1 MKKGKGNVLAVLL
14 ATVGIMLFGT
24 LAVSADAHA
33 GIQSASGKS
42 SVPTAIAENESGAVT
57 SAKASVGKSRKAKAS
72 VNAVADS
79 GLYQVKIA
87 GDICPSAGSRAMDLI
102 NRYREEN
109 GKSRIVQDNTYERMA
124 ITRAGEISVYYN
136 AMRPSGTPGLDCI
149 IGFYDKDKGET
160 IDSWFNKLDTIDP
173 KLRKALLEDQ
183 WKSGWVGVF
192 RSEAGFCYVA
202 VDFYQSEK
210 QENTDSNFSEGE
222 YTLAFNVMDKCL
234 NVKGLLCDKNANL
247 YNKNT
252 LTKGATYYYVVMNY
266 NRVAEETMD
275 VNLFYSQA
283 TKSSNTKVISATKE
297 GILKAKYPGVA
308 KVTVK
313 PAAGSGLSMSKTLV
327 VLPSKVTGVKLTA
340 KKKAMKVAWKKTV
353 GASGYKVYRATSKK
367 GKYTCVKTASSKTT
381 SFTNKKLK
389 KNKKYYYK
397 VCAFVKSGKKTYNG
411 AYSTVVMKKAK

>member
-1 MKKGKGNVLAVLL
+1 MKKGNVLAVLL

-42 SVPTAIAENESGAVT
+42 NVPTAIAENESGAVT
-57 SAKASVGKSRKAKAS
+57 SAKACVGKSRKAKAS
-72 VNAVADS
+72 ANAVADS

-102 NRYREEN
+102 NQYRDAN
-109 GKSRIVQDNTYERMA
+109 GKSRIVWNNTYEKMA

-136 AMRPSGTPGLDCI
+136 AMRPSGMARPDFI
-149 IGFYDKDKGET
+149 IGFYDKDSDAT
-160 IDSWFNKLDTIDP
+160 IDTWFNKLDPDKK
-173 KLRKALLEDQ
+173 KLLLEDQ

-247 YNKNT
+247 YSKNT

-275 VNLFYSQA
+275 VNLFYSQT
-283 TKSSNTKVISATKE
+283 TKSSNTKVISATQD

-313 PAAGSGLSMSKTLV
+313 PAADSGLSMSKTLV

-340 KKKAMKVAWKKTV
+340 KKKAMKVAWKKTA

-367 GKYTCVKTASSKTT
+367 GKYKCVKTASSKTT

>member
-1 MKKGKGNVLAVLL
+1 MKKGNVLAVLL

-42 SVPTAIAENESGAVT
+42 NVPTAIAENESGAVT
-57 SAKASVGKSRKAKAS
+57 SAKASVGKTRKAKAS
-72 VNAVADS
+72 VNAVAAS

-102 NRYREEN
+102 NQYRDAN
-109 GKSRIVQDNTYERMA
+109 GKSRIVWNNTYEKMA

-136 AMRPSGTPGLDCI
+136 AMRPSGMAGPDFI
-149 IGFYDKDKGET
+149 IGSYDEDSGAT
-160 IDSWFNKLDTIDP
+160 IDTWFNKLDPDKK
-173 KLRKALLEDQ
+173 KLLLEDQ

-247 YNKNT
+247 YSKNT

-275 VNLFYSQA
+275 VNLFYSQT
-283 TKSSNTKVISATKE
+283 TKSSNTKVISATQDGKN
-297 GILKAKYPGVA
+297 
-308 KVTVK
+308 T
-313 PAAGSGLSMSKTLV
+313 
-327 VLPSKVTGVKLTA
+327 
-340 KKKAMKVAWKKTV
+340 
-353 GASGYKVYRATSKK
+353 RA
-367 GKYTCVKTASSKTT
+367 
-381 SFTNKKLK
+381 LQR
-389 KNKKYYYK
+389 
-397 VCAFVKSGKKTYNG
+397 
-411 AYSTVVMKKAK
+411 

>member
-1 MKKGKGNVLAVLL
+1 MKKGKGNVLAVFL

-102 NRYREEN
+102 NQYREAN

-136 AMRPSGTPGLDCI
+136 AMRPSGMAGPDFI
-149 IGFYDKDKGET
+149 IGFYDEDSDAT
-160 IDSWFNKLDTIDP
+160 IDTWFNKLDPDKK
-173 KLRKALLEDQ
+173 KLLLEDQ

-283 TKSSNTKVISATKE
+283 TKSSNTKVISATQD

-340 KKKAMKVAWKKTV
+340 KKKAMKVAWKKTA

-367 GKYTCVKTASSKTT
+367 GKYKCVKTASSKTT
-381 SFTNKKLK
+381 SFINKKLK

>member
-1 MKKGKGNVLAVLL
+1 MKKGNVLAVLL
-14 ATVGIMLFGT
+14 VTVGIMLFGT

-42 SVPTAIAENESGAVT
+42 SVPTAIAENESGAGT

-102 NRYREEN
+102 NQYRDAN
-109 GKSRIVQDNTYERMA
+109 GKSRIVWNNTYEKMA

-136 AMRPSGTPGLDCI
+136 AMRPSGMAEPDFI
-149 IGFYDKDKGET
+149 IGFYDEDSDAT
-160 IDSWFNKLDTIDP
+160 IDTWFNKLDPDKK
-173 KLRKALLEDQ
+173 KLLLEDQ

-210 QENTDSNFSEGE
+210 QENTESNFSEGE
-222 YTLAFNVMDKCL
+222 YTLVFNVMDKCL

-275 VNLFYSQA
+275 VNLFYSQT
-283 TKSSNTKVISATKE
+283 TKSSNTKVISATQD

-340 KKKAMKVAWKKTV
+340 KKKAMKVAWKKTA

-367 GKYTCVKTASSKTT
+367 GKYKCVKTASSKTT

>member
-1 MKKGKGNVLAVLL
+1 MKKGNVLAVLL

-33 GIQSASGKS
+33 GIQSASGKI
-42 SVPTAIAENESGAVT
+42 SVPTAIAENESGAGT
-57 SAKASVGKSRKAKAS
+57 SAKASVGKTRKAKAS

-102 NRYREEN
+102 NQYRKAN

-136 AMRPSGTPGLDCI
+136 AMRPSGIAGPDCI
-149 IGFYDKDKGET
+149 IGFYDEDKGQT
-160 IDSWFNKLDTIDP
+160 IDSWFNKLNPDLK
-173 KLRKALLEDQ
+173 KLLLDDQ

-192 RSEAGFCYVA
+192 RNEAGYCYVA
-202 VDFYQSEK
+202 VDFYTTAAQGSM
-210 QENTDSNFSEGE
+210 NSNYSEGE
-222 YTLAFNVMDKCL
+222 YTLTLHVMDKCL

-275 VNLFYSQA
+275 VNLFYSQT
-283 TKSSNTKVISATKE
+283 TKSSNTKVISATQD

-340 KKKAMKVAWKKTV
+340 KKKAMKVAWKKTA

-367 GKYTCVKTASSKTT
+367 GKYKCVKTASSKTT

>member
-1 MKKGKGNVLAVLL
+1 MKKGNVLAVLL

-42 SVPTAIAENESGAVT
+42 NVPTAIANNESGAVT
-57 SAKASVGKSRKAKAS
+57 SAKASVGKTRKAKAS

-102 NRYREEN
+102 NQYRDANE
-109 GKSRIVQDNTYERMA
+109 KSRIVWNNTYEKMA

-136 AMRPSGTPGLDCI
+136 AMRPSGMAGPDFI
-149 IGFYDKDKGET
+149 IGFYDEDSDAT
-160 IDSWFNKLDTIDP
+160 IDTWFNKLDPDKK
-173 KLRKALLEDQ
+173 KLLLEDQ

-275 VNLFYSQA
+275 VNLFYSQT
-283 TKSSNTKVISATKE
+283 TKSSNTKVISATQD

-313 PAAGSGLSMSKTLV
+313 PAADSGLSMSKTLV

-340 KKKAMKVAWKKTV
+340 KKKAMKVAWKKTA

-367 GKYTCVKTASSKTT
+367 GKYKCVKTASSKTT

-411 AYSTVVMKKAK
+411 AYSTGVMKKAK

>member
-1 MKKGKGNVLAVLL
+1 MKKGNVLAVLL

-42 SVPTAIAENESGAVT
+42 SVPTAIAENESGAGT
-57 SAKASVGKSRKAKAS
+57 SAKASVGMTRKAKAS

-102 NRYREEN
+102 NQYPRAN
-109 GKSRIVQDNTYERMA
+109 GKSSIVRDNTRERMA

-136 AMRPSGTPGLDCI
+136 AMRPSGMAGPDCI
-149 IGFYDKDKGET
+149 IGFYDEDKGET

-173 KLRKALLEDQ
+173 KLREALLEDQ

-192 RSEAGFCYVA
+192 RSEAGYCYVA

-275 VNLFYSQA
+275 VNLFYSQT
-283 TKSSNTKVISATKE
+283 TKSSNTKVISATQD

-340 KKKAMKVAWKKTV
+340 KKKAMKVAWKKTA

-367 GKYTCVKTASSKTT
+367 GKYKCVKTASSKTT

>member
-1 MKKGKGNVLAVLL
+1 MKKGNVLAVLL

-87 GDICPSAGSRAMDLI
+87 GNICPSSGSRAMDLI
-102 NRYREEN
+102 NKYRKEN
-109 GKSRIVQDNTYERMA
+109 GKSSIERDNTRELMA

-136 AMRPSGTPGLDCI
+136 AMRPSGTAGPDLI
-149 IGFYDKDKGET
+149 IGFYDEDKDAT
-160 IDSWFNKLDTIDP
+160 IDTWFNKLNPDLK
-173 KLRKALLEDQ
+173 KLLLDDQ

-192 RSEAGFCYVA
+192 RNDAGYCYVT
-202 VDFYQSEK
+202 VDFYTTATQGSTNSNYSEK
-210 QENTDSNFSEGE
+210 E
-222 YTLAFNVMDKCL
+222 YTLTFHVMDKCL
-234 NVKGLLCDKNANL
+234 NVKGLFCDKNVNL

-266 NRVAEETMD
+266 NQVED
-275 VNLFYSQA
+275 VNLFHSQT
-283 TKSSNTKVISATKE
+283 TKSSNTKVISATQD

-340 KKKAMKVAWKKTV
+340 KKKAMKVAWKKTA

-367 GKYTCVKTASSKTT
+367 GKYKCVKTASSKTT

-397 VCAFVKSGKKTYNG
+397 VCAFVKSGKRTYNG

>member
-1 MKKGKGNVLAVLL
+1 MKKGNVLAVLL
-14 ATVGIMLFGT
+14 ATVGIMVFGT
-24 LAVSADAHA
+24 LAVSADAPA

-72 VNAVADS
+72 ANAVADS

-102 NRYREEN
+102 NQYRKAN
-109 GKSRIVQDNTYERMA
+109 GKSSIVRDNTRERMA

-136 AMRPSGTPGLDCI
+136 AMRPSGMAGPDCI
-149 IGFYDKDKGET
+149 IGFYDEDKGET

-173 KLRKALLEDQ
+173 KLREALLEDQ

-192 RSEAGFCYVA
+192 RSEAGYCYVA
-202 VDFYQSEK
+202 VDFYTTATQGSTYSK
-210 QENTDSNFSEGE
+210 YSEGE

-266 NRVAEETMD
+266 NRVAKETTD
-275 VNLFYSQA
+275 VNLFYSQT
-283 TKSSNTKVISATKE
+283 TKSSNTKVISATQD

-340 KKKAMKVAWKKTV
+340 KKKAMKVAWKKTA

-367 GKYTCVKTASSKTT
+367 GKYKCVKTASSKTT

-397 VCAFVKSGKKTYNG
+397 ICAFVKSGKKTYNG

>member
-1 MKKGKGNVLAVLL
+1 
-14 ATVGIMLFGT
+14 
-24 LAVSADAHA
+24 
-33 GIQSASGKS
+33 
-42 SVPTAIAENESGAVT
+42 
-57 SAKASVGKSRKAKAS
+57 
-72 VNAVADS
+72 
-79 GLYQVKIA
+79 
-87 GDICPSAGSRAMDLI
+87 MDLI
-102 NRYREEN
+102 NQYREAN

-192 RSEAGFCYVA
+192 RSEAGYCYVA
-202 VDFYQSEK
+202 VDLYPTATQGS
-210 QENTDSNFSEGE
+210 TDPKYSEGE
-222 YTLAFNVMDKCL
+222 YTLTVHVMDKCL

-367 GKYTCVKTASSKTT
+367 GKYTCFKTASSKTT

>member
-1 MKKGKGNVLAVLL
+1 MKKGNVLAVLL

-42 SVPTAIAENESGAVT
+42 SVPTAIAENESSAVT

-72 VNAVADS
+72 ANTAAYS

-102 NRYREEN
+102 NQYREAK
-109 GKSRIVQDNTYERMA
+109 GKGRIVQDNTHERMA

-136 AMRPSGTPGLDCI
+136 AMSPSGTPGLDCI
-149 IGFYDKDKGET
+149 IGAYDEDKNAT
-160 IDSWFNKLDTIDP
+160 IDTWFNKLDPDSK
-173 KLRKALLEDQ
+173 KLLLEDQ

-192 RSEAGFCYVA
+192 RSEAGYSYVA
-202 VDFYQSEK
+202 VDLYPTATQGR
-210 QENTDSNFSEGE
+210 TDSKYSEGE
-222 YTLAFNVMDKCL
+222 YTLTFNMMDKCL
-234 NVKGLLCDKNANL
+234 NVKGLFCDKNVDL

-266 NRVAEETMD
+266 NRVAEKMTD
-275 VNLFYSQA
+275 VNLFHSQT
-283 TKSSNTKVISATKE
+283 TKSSNTKVISATQD

-340 KKKAMKVAWKKTV
+340 KKKAMKVAWKKTA

>member
-1 MKKGKGNVLAVLL
+1 MKKGNVLAVLL

-42 SVPTAIAENESGAVT
+42 NVPTAIAENESGAVT

-102 NRYREEN
+102 NQYRKAN
-109 GKSRIVQDNTYERMA
+109 GKGRIVQDNTHERMA

-136 AMRPSGTPGLDCI
+136 AMRPSGTPGPDCI
-149 IGFYDKDKGET
+149 IGFYDEDKGET

-173 KLRKALLEDQ
+173 KLREALLENQ
-183 WKSGWVGVF
+183 WKSGWVSVF
-192 RSEAGFCYVA
+192 RSEAGYCYVA
-202 VDFYQSEK
+202 VDLYPTATQG
-210 QENTDSNFSEGE
+210 NTNPEYSEGE
-222 YTLAFNVMDKCL
+222 CMLTVHVMDKCL
-234 NVKGLLCDKNANL
+234 NVKGLFCDKNVDL

-266 NRVAEETMD
+266 NQVAEETTD
-275 VNLFYSQA
+275 VNLFYSQT
-283 TKSSNTKVISATKE
+283 TKSSNTKVISATQD

-340 KKKAMKVAWKKTV
+340 KKKAMKVAWKKTA

-367 GKYTCVKTASSKTT
+367 GKYTCVKTAASKTT

>member
-1 MKKGKGNVLAVLL
+1 MKKGNVLAVLL

-42 SVPTAIAENESGAVT
+42 NVPTAIANNESGAVT
-57 SAKASVGKSRKAKAS
+57 SAKASVGKTRKAKAS

-87 GDICPSAGSRAMDLI
+87 GDICPSAGSRAMYRI
-102 NRYREEN
+102 NQYRDAK
-109 GKSRIVQDNTYERMA
+109 GKSRIVWNNTYEKMA

-136 AMRPSGTPGLDCI
+136 AMRPSGMAGPDFI
-149 IGFYDKDKGET
+149 IGFYDEDSDAT
-160 IDSWFNKLDTIDP
+160 IDTWFNKLDPDKK
-173 KLRKALLEDQ
+173 KLLLEDQ

-266 NRVAEETMD
+266 NRVAEETTD
-275 VNLFYSQA
+275 VNLFYSQT
-283 TKSSNTKVISATKE
+283 TKSSNTKVISATQD

-340 KKKAMKVAWKKTV
+340 KKKAMKVAWKKTA

-367 GKYTCVKTASSKTT
+367 GKYKCVKTASSKTT

>member
-1 MKKGKGNVLAVLL
+1 MKKRNVLAIFL

-57 SAKASVGKSRKAKAS
+57 SAKASAGKTRKAKAS

-102 NRYREEN
+102 NQYRKAN
-109 GKSRIVQDNTYERMA
+109 GKSRIVWNNTYEKMA

-136 AMRPSGTPGLDCI
+136 AMRPSGMAGPDFI
-149 IGFYDKDKGET
+149 IGFYDEDSDAT
-160 IDSWFNKLDTIDP
+160 IDTWFNKLDPDKK
-173 KLRKALLEDQ
+173 KLLLEDQ

-247 YNKNT
+247 YSKNT

-275 VNLFYSQA
+275 VNLFYSQT
-283 TKSSNTKVISATKE
+283 TKSSNIKVISATQD

-313 PAAGSGLSMSKTLV
+313 PAADSGLSMSKTLV
-327 VLPSKVTGVKLTA
+327 VLPSKVTGVKLAA
-340 KKKAMKVAWKKTV
+340 KKKAMKVAWKKTA

-367 GKYTCVKTASSKTT
+367 GKYKCVKTASSKTT

>member
-1 MKKGKGNVLAVLL
+1 MKKGNVLAVLL

-102 NRYREEN
+102 NQYRKAN

-136 AMRPSGTPGLDCI
+136 AMRPSGIAVPDCI
-149 IGFYDKDKGET
+149 IGFYDEDKGQT
-160 IDSWFNKLDTIDP
+160 IDSWFNKLNPDLK
-173 KLRKALLEDQ
+173 KLLLDDQ

-192 RSEAGFCYVA
+192 RNEAGYCYVA
-202 VDFYQSEK
+202 VDFYTTAAQGSM
-210 QENTDSNFSEGE
+210 NSNYSEGE
-222 YTLAFNVMDKCL
+222 YTLTLHVMDKCL

-275 VNLFYSQA
+275 VNLFYSQT
-283 TKSSNTKVISATKE
+283 TKSSNTKVISATQD

-340 KKKAMKVAWKKTV
+340 KKKAMKVAWKKTA

>member
-1 MKKGKGNVLAVLL
+1 MKKGNVLAVLL

-42 SVPTAIAENESGAVT
+42 NVPTAIAENESGAVT

-72 VNAVADS
+72 ANAVADS

-102 NRYREEN
+102 NQYRKAN

-136 AMRPSGTPGLDCI
+136 AMRPSGIAGPDCI
-149 IGFYDKDKGET
+149 IGFYDEDKGQT
-160 IDSWFNKLDTIDP
+160 IDSWFNKLNPDLK
-173 KLRKALLEDQ
+173 KLLLDDQ

-192 RSEAGFCYVA
+192 RNEAGYCYVA
-202 VDFYQSEK
+202 VDFYTTAAQGSM
-210 QENTDSNFSEGE
+210 NSNYSEGE
-222 YTLAFNVMDKCL
+222 YTLTLHVMDKCL

-275 VNLFYSQA
+275 VNLFYSQT
-283 TKSSNTKVISATKE
+283 TKSSNTKVISATQD

-340 KKKAMKVAWKKTV
+340 KKKAMKVAWKKTA

>member
-1 MKKGKGNVLAVLL
+1 MKKGNVLAVLL

-102 NRYREEN
+102 NQYRKAN

-136 AMRPSGTPGLDCI
+136 AMRPSGIAGPDCI
-149 IGFYDKDKGET
+149 IGFYDEDKGQT
-160 IDSWFNKLDTIDP
+160 IDSWFNKLNPDLK
-173 KLRKALLEDQ
+173 KLLLDDR

-192 RSEAGFCYVA
+192 RNEAGYCYVA
-202 VDFYQSEK
+202 VDFYTTAAQGSM
-210 QENTDSNFSEGE
+210 NSNYSEGE
-222 YTLAFNVMDKCL
+222 YTLTLHVMDKCL

-275 VNLFYSQA
+275 VNLFYSQT
-283 TKSSNTKVISATKE
+283 TKSSNTKVISATQD

-308 KVTVK
+308 KVTVN

-340 KKKAMKVAWKKTV
+340 KKKAMKVAWKKTA

-367 GKYTCVKTASSKTT
+367 GKYKCVKTASSKTT
-381 SFTNKKLK
+381 SFINKKLK

>member
-1 MKKGKGNVLAVLL
+1 MKKGNVLAVLL

-42 SVPTAIAENESGAVT
+42 GVPTAIAENESGAVT
-57 SAKASVGKSRKAKAS
+57 SAKASVGKSRKAIAS
-72 VNAVADS
+72 ANTVADS
-79 GLYQVKIA
+79 GMYQVKIA

-102 NRYREEN
+102 NQYRKAN

-136 AMRPSGTPGLDCI
+136 AMRPSGTAGSDLI
-149 IGFYDKDKGET
+149 IGFYDEDKDAT
-160 IDSWFNKLDTIDP
+160 IDTWFNKLNPDLK
-173 KLRKALLEDQ
+173 KLLLDDQ

-192 RSEAGFCYVA
+192 RNEAGYCYVA
-202 VDFYQSEK
+202 VDFYPTATQGSTYSK
-210 QENTDSNFSEGE
+210 YSEGE
-222 YTLAFNVMDKCL
+222 YTLAFNMMDKCL

-275 VNLFYSQA
+275 VNLFYSQT
-283 TKSSNTKVISATKE
+283 TKSSNTKVISATQD

-340 KKKAMKVAWKKTV
+340 KKKAMKVAWKKTA

-367 GKYTCVKTASSKTT
+367 GKYKCVKTASSKTT

>member
-1 MKKGKGNVLAVLL
+1 MKKGNVLAVLL

-42 SVPTAIAENESGAVT
+42 NVPTAIAENESSAAT
-57 SAKASVGKSRKAKAS
+57 SAKASVGKTRKAKAS

-102 NRYREEN
+102 NQYRKAN
-109 GKSRIVQDNTYERMA
+109 GKSSIERDNTRELMA

-149 IGFYDKDKGET
+149 IGFYDEDKGEN
-160 IDSWFNKLDTIDP
+160 IDSWFNKLDTINP
-173 KLRKALLEDQ
+173 KLREALLEDQ

-192 RSEAGFCYVA
+192 RSEAGYCYVA
-202 VDFYQSEK
+202 VDLYQTATQGSM
-210 QENTDSNFSEGE
+210 NSNYSKGE
-222 YTLAFNVMDKCL
+222 YTLNLHVMDKCL

-275 VNLFYSQA
+275 VNLFYSQT
-283 TKSSNTKVISATKE
+283 TKSSNTKVISATQD

-340 KKKAMKVAWKKTV
+340 KKKAMKVAWKKTA

-367 GKYTCVKTASSKTT
+367 GKYKCVKTASSKTT

>member
-1 MKKGKGNVLAVLL
+1 MKKGNVLAVLL
-14 ATVGIMLFGT
+14 ATVGILLFGT
-24 LAVSADAHA
+24 LAASADAHA

-42 SVPTAIAENESGAVT
+42 GVPTAIAENESGAVT
-57 SAKASVGKSRKAKAS
+57 SAKASAGKTRKAKAS
-72 VNAVADS
+72 TNTVADS

-102 NRYREEN
+102 NQYRKAN

-136 AMRPSGTPGLDCI
+136 AMRPSGIAGLDCI
-149 IGFYDKDKGET
+149 IGFYDEDKGQT

-173 KLRKALLEDQ
+173 KLREALLDDQ

-192 RSEAGFCYVA
+192 RSEAGYCYVA
-202 VDFYQSEK
+202 VDLYPTATQGSTDPKYSER
-210 QENTDSNFSEGE
+210 E
-222 YTLAFNVMDKCL
+222 YTLTVHVMDKCL

-275 VNLFYSQA
+275 VNLFYSQT
-283 TKSSNTKVISATKE
+283 TKSSNTKVISATQN

-340 KKKAMKVAWKKTV
+340 KKKAMKVAWKKTA

-367 GKYTCVKTASSKTT
+367 GKHKCVKTASSKTT

>member
-1 MKKGKGNVLAVLL
+1 MSKRRKPGYG
-14 ATVGIMLFGT
+14 
-24 LAVSADAHA
+24 SD
-33 GIQSASGKS
+33 Q
-42 SVPTAIAENESGAVT
+42 SVPG
-57 SAKASVGKSRKAKAS
+57 
-72 VNAVADS
+72 
-79 GLYQVKIA
+79 
-87 GDICPSAGSRAMDLI
+87 
-102 NRYREEN
+102 EN
-109 GKSRIVQDNTYERMA
+109 GKSRIVWNNTYEKMA

-136 AMRPSGTPGLDCI
+136 AMRPSGMAGPDFI
-149 IGFYDKDKGET
+149 IGSYDEDSGAT
-160 IDSWFNKLDTIDP
+160 IDTWFNKLDPDKK
-173 KLRKALLEDQ
+173 KLLLEDQ

-247 YNKNT
+247 YSKNT

-275 VNLFYSQA
+275 VNLFYSQT
-283 TKSSNTKVISATKE
+283 TKSSNTKVISATQD
-297 GILKAKYPGVA
+297 GIRKAKYPGVA

-313 PAAGSGLSMSKTLV
+313 PAADSGLSMSKTLV

-340 KKKAMKVAWKKTV
+340 KKKAMKVAWKKTA

-367 GKYTCVKTASSKTT
+367 GKYKCVKTASSKTT

-397 VCAFVKSGKKTYNG
+397 VCAFVKFGKKTYNG

>member
-1 MKKGKGNVLAVLL
+1 MKKGNVLAVLL

-33 GIQSASGKS
+33 GIQSASGKI

-102 NRYREEN
+102 NQYREEN

-124 ITRAGEISVYYN
+124 VTRAGEISVYYN

-192 RSEAGFCYVA
+192 RSEAGYCYVA
-202 VDFYQSEK
+202 VDLYPTATQGS
-210 QENTDSNFSEGE
+210 TDPKYSEGE
-222 YTLAFNVMDKCL
+222 YTLTVHVMDKCL

-247 YNKNT
+247 YSKNT

-266 NRVAEETMD
+266 NQVED
-275 VNLFYSQA
+275 VNLFHSQT
-283 TKSSNTKVISATKE
+283 TKSSNTKVISATQD

-340 KKKAMKVAWKKTV
+340 KKKAMKVAWKKTA

-367 GKYTCVKTASSKTT
+367 GKYKCVKTASSKTT

>member
-1 MKKGKGNVLAVLL
+1 MKKGNVLAVLL

-42 SVPTAIAENESGAVT
+42 NVPTAIAENESGAVT

-102 NRYREEN
+102 NQYRKAN
-109 GKSRIVQDNTYERMA
+109 GKSSIERDNTREEMA

-136 AMRPSGTPGLDCI
+136 AMRPSGTAGPDLI
-149 IGFYDKDKGET
+149 IGCYDGDKDAT
-160 IDSWFNKLDTIDP
+160 IDTWFNKLDSDLK
-173 KLRKALLEDQ
+173 KLFLDDQ

-192 RSEAGFCYVA
+192 RSEAGYCYVA
-202 VDFYQSEK
+202 VDLYPTATQGSTK
-210 QENTDSNFSEGE
+210 ANLEGE
-222 YTLAFNVMDKCL
+222 YTLTFHVMDKCL
-234 NVKGLLCDKNANL
+234 NVEGLFCDKNVNI

-252 LTKGATYYYVVMNY
+252 LTKGAIYYYVVMNY
-266 NRVAEETMD
+266 NQVTEETTD
-275 VNLFYSQA
+275 VNLFYSQT
-283 TKSSNTKVISATKE
+283 TKSSNTKVISATQD

-340 KKKAMKVAWKKTV
+340 KKKAMKVAWKKTA

-367 GKYTCVKTASSKTT
+367 GKYKCVKTASSKTT

-411 AYSTVVMKKAK
+411 AYSIVVMKKAK

>member
-1 MKKGKGNVLAVLL
+1 
-14 ATVGIMLFGT
+14 MLFGT

-102 NRYREEN
+102 NQYRKAN

-136 AMRPSGTPGLDCI
+136 AMRPSGIAGPDCI
-149 IGFYDKDKGET
+149 IGFYDEDKGQT
-160 IDSWFNKLDTIDP
+160 IDSWFNKLNPDLK
-173 KLRKALLEDQ
+173 KLLLDDQ

-192 RSEAGFCYVA
+192 RNEAGYCYVA
-202 VDFYQSEK
+202 VDFYTTAAQGSM
-210 QENTDSNFSEGE
+210 NSNYSEGE
-222 YTLAFNVMDKCL
+222 YTLTLHVMDKCL

-275 VNLFYSQA
+275 VNLFYFQT
-283 TKSSNTKVISATKE
+283 TKSSNTKVISATQD

-327 VLPSKVTGVKLTA
+327 VLPTKVTGVKLTA
-340 KKKAMKVAWKKTV
+340 KKKAMKVAWKKTA

-367 GKYTCVKTASSKTT
+367 GKYKCVKTASSKTT
-381 SFTNKKLK
+381 SFINKKLK

>member
-1 MKKGKGNVLAVLL
+1 M

-42 SVPTAIAENESGAVT
+42 NVPTAIAENESGAVT

-102 NRYREEN
+102 NQYRKAN
-109 GKSRIVQDNTYERMA
+109 GKSSIERDNTRELMA

-136 AMRPSGTPGLDCI
+136 AMRPSGVAGPDCI
-149 IGFYDKDKGET
+149 IGVYDEDKGET
-160 IDSWFNKLDTIDP
+160 VDSWFNKLDTINP

-192 RSEAGFCYVA
+192 RGEAGYCYVA
-202 VDFYQSEK
+202 VDLYPTATQGR
-210 QENTDSNFSEGE
+210 TDSNYSEGE
-222 YTLAFNVMDKCL
+222 YTLAFNMMDKCL
-234 NVKGLLCDKNANL
+234 NEKGLLCDKNVNL

-266 NRVAEETMD
+266 NQVED
-275 VNLFYSQA
+275 VNLFHSQT
-283 TKSSNTKVISATKE
+283 TKSSNTKVISATQD

-340 KKKAMKVAWKKTV
+340 KKKAMKVAWKKTA

>member
-1 MKKGKGNVLAVLL
+1 MKKGNVLAVLL

-33 GIQSASGKS
+33 GIQSASGKR

-57 SAKASVGKSRKAKAS
+57 SAKASVGKSRKVKAS
-72 VNAVADS
+72 ANAVADS

-102 NRYREEN
+102 NQYRKAN

-136 AMRPSGTPGLDCI
+136 AMRPSGIAGPDCI
-149 IGFYDKDKGET
+149 IGFYDEDKGQT

-173 KLRKALLEDQ
+173 KLREALLDDQ

-192 RSEAGFCYVA
+192 RSEAGYCYVA
-202 VDFYQSEK
+202 VDLYPTATQGSTDPKYSER
-210 QENTDSNFSEGE
+210 E
-222 YTLAFNVMDKCL
+222 YTLTVHVMDKCL
-234 NVKGLLCDKNANL
+234 NVKGLLCDKNVNL

-266 NRVAEETMD
+266 NRIAEETTD
-275 VNLFYSQA
+275 VNLFYSQT
-283 TKSSNTKVISATKE
+283 TKSSNTKVISATQD

-340 KKKAMKVAWKKTV
+340 KKKAMKVAWKKTA

-367 GKYTCVKTASSKTT
+367 GKYKCVKTASSKTT

>member
-1 MKKGKGNVLAVLL
+1 MKKENVLAVLL

-102 NRYREEN
+102 NQYRKAN

-136 AMRPSGTPGLDCI
+136 AMRPSGIAGPDCI
-149 IGFYDKDKGET
+149 IGFYDEDKGQT
-160 IDSWFNKLDTIDP
+160 IDSWFNKLNPDLK
-173 KLRKALLEDQ
+173 KLLLDDQ

-192 RSEAGFCYVA
+192 RNEAGYCYVA
-202 VDFYQSEK
+202 VDFYTTAAQGSM
-210 QENTDSNFSEGE
+210 NSNYSEGE
-222 YTLAFNVMDKCL
+222 YTLTLHVMDKCL

-275 VNLFYSQA
+275 VNLFYSQT
-283 TKSSNTKVISATKE
+283 TKSSNTKVISVTQD

-340 KKKAMKVAWKKTV
+340 KKKAMKVAWKKTA

-367 GKYTCVKTASSKTT
+367 GKYKCVKTASSKTT
-381 SFTNKKLK
+381 SFINKKLK

>member
-1 MKKGKGNVLAVLL
+1 MKKGNVLAVLL

-33 GIQSASGKS
+33 GIQSASGKR

-72 VNAVADS
+72 ANAVADS

-102 NRYREEN
+102 NQYRKAN

-136 AMRPSGTPGLDCI
+136 AMRPSGIAGPDFI
-149 IGFYDKDKGET
+149 IGFYDEDSDAT
-160 IDSWFNKLDTIDP
+160 IDTWFNKLDPDKK
-173 KLRKALLEDQ
+173 KLLLEDQ

-275 VNLFYSQA
+275 VNLFYSQT
-283 TKSSNTKVISATKE
+283 TKSSNTKVISATQD
-297 GILKAKYPGVA
+297 GILKSKYPGVA

-340 KKKAMKVAWKKTV
+340 KKKAMKVAWKKTA

-367 GKYTCVKTASSKTT
+367 GKYKCVKTASSKTT

-411 AYSTVVMKKAK
+411 AYSTGVMKKAK

>member
-1 MKKGKGNVLAVLL
+1 MKKGNVLAVLL

-42 SVPTAIAENESGAVT
+42 NVPTAIAENESDAVT

-72 VNAVADS
+72 ANAVADS

-102 NRYREEN
+102 NQYRKAN

-192 RSEAGFCYVA
+192 RSEAGYCYVA
-202 VDFYQSEK
+202 VDFYTTAAQGSM
-210 QENTDSNFSEGE
+210 NSNYSEGE
-222 YTLAFNVMDKCL
+222 YTLTLHVMDKCL

-275 VNLFYSQA
+275 VNLFYSQT
-283 TKSSNTKVISATKE
+283 TKSSNTKVISATQD

-340 KKKAMKVAWKKTV
+340 KKKAMKVAWKKTA

>member
-1 MKKGKGNVLAVLL
+1 MGK
-14 ATVGIMLFGT
+14 T
-24 LAVSADAHA
+24 
-33 GIQSASGKS
+33 
-42 SVPTAIAENESGAVT
+42 
-57 SAKASVGKSRKAKAS
+57 RKAKAAA
-72 VNAVADS
+72 NTVADS

-102 NRYREEN
+102 NQYRRAN
-109 GKSRIVQDNTYERMA
+109 GKSSIVRDNTRERMA

-136 AMRPSGTPGLDCI
+136 AMRPSGMAGLDCI
-149 IGFYDKDKGET
+149 IGFYDEDKGET

-173 KLRKALLEDQ
+173 KLREALLENQ

-192 RSEAGFCYVA
+192 RSEAGYCYVA
-202 VDFYQSEK
+202 VDLYPTATQGSM
-210 QENTDSNFSEGE
+210 NSNYSEGE
-222 YTLAFNVMDKCL
+222 YTLTIHVMDKCL

-266 NRVAEETMD
+266 NRVAKETTD
-275 VNLFYSQA
+275 VNLFYSQT
-283 TKSSNTKVISATKE
+283 TKSSNTKVISATQD

-340 KKKAMKVAWKKTV
+340 KKKAMKVAWKKTA
-353 GASGYKVYRATSKK
+353 GAYGYKVYRATSKK
-367 GKYTCVKTASSKTT
+367 GKYKCVKTASSKTT

>member
-1 MKKGKGNVLAVLL
+1 MKKGNVLAVLL

-102 NRYREEN
+102 NQYRKAN

-136 AMRPSGTPGLDCI
+136 AMRPSGIAGPDCI
-149 IGFYDKDKGET
+149 IGFYDEDKGQT
-160 IDSWFNKLDTIDP
+160 IDSWFNKLNPDLK
-173 KLRKALLEDQ
+173 KLLLDDQ

-192 RSEAGFCYVA
+192 RNEAGYCYVA
-202 VDFYQSEK
+202 VDFYTTAAQGSMNSNYSER
-210 QENTDSNFSEGE
+210 E
-222 YTLAFNVMDKCL
+222 YTLTLHVMDKCL

-275 VNLFYSQA
+275 VNLFYSQT
-283 TKSSNTKVISATKE
+283 TKSSNTKVISATQD

-340 KKKAMKVAWKKTV
+340 KKKAMTVAWKKTA

-367 GKYTCVKTASSKTT
+367 GKYKCVKTASSKTT